1 MKYGYINKYVVPIL
15 GIVGDCWERP
25 NGYEFKLNSSEAPL
39 SCSLSLD
46 SSFVL
51 CDIDLKLWE
60 IAKREEGLVSI
71 AEEVISGEAVL
82 DFSDR
87 SQSDFDFEIHLRA
100 ISILNFSLSIS
111 KLHCDLWTLF
121 LLRLSIAP
129 PPTTHLCPSY
139 ELNKSKFIAY
149 LRDVKLIYNT
159 MIGPLVLFVK
169 QIDPISEKKKL
180 RYDMTWNWLRIPSL
194 CCALVW
200 EWEGEHMEGKVRLPI
215 GGYGFLE
222 ATGFTVHGNGI
233 FVPSR
238 LIDELDLL
246 CMEMVSLSLRC
257 CAKAQ
262 NPCHIHVL
270 TSNATF
276 PDKIPSSSSSLFDQQ
291 STDAS
296 SSGNSRRFTSLR
308 QLSNNF
314 AQFNNLQG
322 PLRSRKTV
330 TRKDAAVINEW
341 RFLKLKEHKEG
352 KIEVEN
358 EAFDRYMQNVSLLD
372 EVLTVDSTPEGSTN
386 NWPPRSENV
395 TKRVQDIVN
404 QGLRKLQKIELGNGD
419 NDSTQNEEDLKYCLE
434 MKPELFNHHQRTSQ
448 METEEVIEI
457 SKQETANNE
466 FSPGL
471 QSDYSIPKWF
481 CTANVD
487 QDALDLID
495 VRFSSLEEIEAL

>member
-1 MKYGYINKYVVPIL
+1 MAA
-15 GIVGDCWERP
+15 
-25 NGYEFKLNSSEAPL
+25 SSP
-39 SCSLSLD
+39 
-46 SSFVL
+46 
-51 CDIDLKLWE
+51 
-60 IAKREEGLVSI
+60 
-71 AEEVISGEAVL
+71 
-82 DFSDR
+82 
-87 SQSDFDFEIHLRA
+87 A
-100 ISILNFSLSIS
+100 ISNDDNAATTTLPASASASAVATISATNAAKNLRGLNKPKCIKCGNVARS
-111 KLHCDLWTLF
+111 
-121 LLRLSIAP
+121 
-129 PPTTHLCPSY
+129 SY

-149 LRDVKLIYNT
+149 LWDVKLIYNT
-159 MIGPLVLFVK
+159 MIV
-169 QIDPISEKKKL
+169 
-180 RYDMTWNWLRIPSL
+180 
-194 CCALVW
+194 
-200 EWEGEHMEGKVRLPI
+200 WEGEGAHISHARVAVQKL
-215 GGYGFLE
+215 
-222 ATGFTVHGNGI
+222 
-233 FVPSR
+233 
-238 LIDELDLL
+238 
-246 CMEMVSLSLRC
+246 
-257 CAKAQ
+257 K
-262 NPCHIHVL
+262 IHVTYTLL

-296 SSGNSRRFTSLR
+296 SSGNSHRFTSLR

-330 TRKDAAVINEW
+330 TRKQFQDAAVINEW

-352 KIEVEN
+352 RIEVEN
-358 EAFDRYMQNVSLLD
+358 EAFDRYMQNVNLLE

-386 NWPPRSENV
+386 NGPPRSENV

-419 NDSTQNEEDLKYCLE
+419 NDSSKQVELVGMQKKGKSWRAERISALSDLHDKLNKAQNEEDLKYCLE